1 MSNEADASYK
11 TVVREA
17 EARSVSLNLEISLNA
32 IGIIISQQQALME
45 ASAIAQQVEAI
56 SRSLT
61 PSSITEPSAENREKA
76 LQILVE
82 LKRLEQLKAIASS
95 QSNSTYFFGDKA
107 SLGAGLDGSG
117 GALSIDY
124 AQSVKA
130 GLKSQTGESGNTVG
144 GKGGRPDVGIA
155 AVI

>member
-1 MSNEADASYK
+1 
-11 TVVREA
+11 
-17 EARSVSLNLEISLNA
+17 
-32 IGIIISQQQALME
+32 ME

-61 PSSITEPSAENREKA
+61 PSSIPEPSAENREKA

-107 SLGAGLDGSG
+107 SVGAGLDGSG
-117 GALSIDY
+117 GSLSIDY
-124 AQSVKA
+124 AQSVKG
-130 GLKSQTGESGNTVG
+130 GLGLRSPTGQSGRTVG
-144 GKGGRPDVGIA
+144 EKGGRPDLGIA

>member
-1 MSNEADASYK
+1 
-11 TVVREA
+11 
-17 EARSVSLNLEISLNA
+17 
-32 IGIIISQQQALME
+32 ME

-56 SRSLT
+56 SRSLS
-61 PSSITEPSAENREKA
+61 PSSIPEPSAENREKA

-107 SLGAGLDGSG
+107 SVGAGLDGSG

-130 GLKSQTGESGNTVG
+130 GLLKSQTGNTVG
-144 GKGGRPDVGIA
+144 GKRGGPDVGIA